1 MSSSS
6 PGPLVLAHWQSG
18 GSAHA
23 RQTTTGGVLRTAA
36 AHVPDRV
43 ALISGDRWWT
53 YAGLLAEASNG
64 ARALLASF
72 MPGDVVAVWAQ
83 NCPQWVALEFAAG
96 LAGLT
101 LVPVRPGASAD
112 EVARILAHSGARG
125 IFLGSDD
132 FPGTG
137 ESRASVLRSV
147 EHLLPALRLRISL
160 QEWEAVCAI
169 GSLGLPETV
178 APLPEVNPDSL
189 AQIVYTA
196 GTTGRPKAALLTHR
210 AVTNNARLA
219 LHAVGARDGDTIVS
233 PCPLT
238 RISGSGLMTLGIA
251 QLIGTHVLMPRY
263 DAGYQLALTEI
274 HHGAVLAATPEMLRD
289 LVSESARTMRDLS
302 SLRVIAAGA
311 GPVPPDLALAAEAAF
326 GVPLVTALTQTEAGG
341 VVTATS
347 PDDALADRLAG
358 VGRPLPGAEIRI
370 TSPHTGQTVSCDEV
384 GEIRVR
390 GYQVMTGYLND
401 PAATTAAIDAD
412 GWLRTGDLGVMDD
425 RGYCR
430 VVGRVRE
437 LIVHGGRSVYPREIE
452 TVLLG
457 HPAVA
462 EAAVLGA
469 PDRFWGETVTA
480 IVRLSAPLQEPAAA
494 LTEHCGTHL
503 PAHKVPV
510 RWLFVDRLPHSH
522 NGKIR
527 KALLSDRL
535 AKASGADWQ
544 SWTSQAP
551 SRLADVIASHDGP
564 TDQSAPLAELPGFR
578 IPVQVSR
585 PQALEDSDF

>member
-1 MSSSS
+1 MSSSP
-6 PGPLVLAHWQSG
+6 PGPQVLAHWQSG
-18 GSAHA
+18 DPAHI
-23 RQTTTGGVLRTAA
+23 RQTTTGGVLRAAA

-43 ALISGDRWWT
+43 ALVSGDRWWT
-53 YAGLLAEASNG
+53 YAALLAEASNG

-72 MPGDVVAVWAQ
+72 MPGDVVAVWAR

-101 LVPVRPGASAD
+101 LVPVHPSASAD
-112 EVARILAHSGARG
+112 EVAWILAHSGARG
-125 IFLGSDD
+125 VFLGSDES
-132 FPGTG
+132 PGTG
-137 ESRASVLRSV
+137 EPRADVLRPL
-147 EHLLPALRLRISL
+147 EHLLPALRFKIAL
-160 QEWEAVCAI
+160 QEWGAVCAI

-178 APLPEVNPDSL
+178 ALLPEVTPDSL

-196 GTTGRPKAALLTHR
+196 GTAGSPKAVLLTHR

-233 PCPLT
+233 PCPLARVT
-238 RISGSGLMTLGIA
+238 GCGLMTLGIA
-251 QLIGTHVLMPRY
+251 QLAGTHVLMPRS

-274 HHGAVLAATPEMLRD
+274 HHGAVLVATPAMLRD

-302 SLRVIAAGA
+302 SLRVVVAGT

-326 GVPLVTALTQTEAGG
+326 GVPLVAALTQTEAGG

-358 VGRPLPGAEIRI
+358 VGRPLPGTELRI
-370 TSPHTGQTVSCDEV
+370 TSLRTGQILPC
-384 GEIRVR
+384 GEIGEIGVR
-390 GYQVMTGYLND
+390 GYQVMSGYLDD
-401 PAATTAAIDAD
+401 PPSTAAAIDAD

-437 LIVHGGRSVYPREIE
+437 LIVRGGQCVYPREIE

-469 PDRFWGETVTA
+469 PDRLWGETVTA
-480 IVRLSAPLQEPAAA
+480 IVRLSAPLPAPAAA
-494 LTEHCGTHL
+494 LTEHCDTRL

-510 RWLFVDRLPHSH
+510 RWLFVDHLPHSH
-522 NGKIR
+522 NGKVR

-535 AKASGADWQ
+535 AAATGADWQ
-544 SWTSQAP
+544 SWTSQTP
-551 SRLADVIASHDGP
+551 SRLADVIASNDGP
-564 TDQSAPLAELPGFR
+564 TDHTAPLAGLPGFR
-578 IPVQVSR
+578 IPVQVPR

>member
-1 MSSSS
+1 M
-6 PGPLVLAHWQSG
+6 
-18 GSAHA
+18 
-23 RQTTTGGVLRTAA
+23 LRTAA
-36 AHVPDRV
+36 AQVPDRV
-43 ALISGDRWWT
+43 ALVSGDRWWT
-53 YAGLLAEASNG
+53 YADLLAEAGNG

-72 MPGDVVAVWAQ
+72 GPGDVVAVWAQ

-101 LVPVRPGASAD
+101 LVPVHPSASAD
-112 EVARILAHSGARG
+112 EVAWVLAHSGARG
-125 IFLGSDD
+125 IFLGSDEL
-132 FPGTG
+132 PGAG
-137 ESRASVLRSV
+137 GSRASILRSV
-147 EHLLPALRLRISL
+147 EHLLPALRLLISL

-178 APLPEVNPDSL
+178 AGLPEVTPDSL

-196 GTTGRPKAALLTHR
+196 GTTGRPKATLLTHR

-219 LHAVGARDGDTIVS
+219 LHAVGARDGDAIVS
-233 PCPLT
+233 PCPLARVT
-238 RISGSGLMTLGIA
+238 GCGLMTLGIA
-251 QLIGTHVLMPRY
+251 QLIGTHVLMPRF

-274 HHGAVLAATPEMLRD
+274 HHGALLVATPGRLRD

-302 SLRVIAAGA
+302 SLRVVVAGA

-358 VGRPLPGAEIRI
+358 VGRPLPGTELRI
-370 TSPHTGQTVSCDEV
+370 TSPRTGQTLPC
-384 GEIRVR
+384 GEIGEIAVR
-390 GYQVMTGYLND
+390 GCQVMTGYLDD
-401 PAATTAAIDAD
+401 PPSTAAAIDGD

-437 LIVHGGRSVYPREIE
+437 LIVRGGQCVYPREIE

-469 PDRFWGETVTA
+469 PDRFWGEIVTA
-480 IVRLSAPLQEPAAA
+480 IVRLSAPLPAPAAA
-494 LTEHCGTHL
+494 LTGHCETRL

-522 NGKIR
+522 NGKVR
-527 KALLSDRL
+527 KSLLSDRL
-535 AKASGADWQ
+535 AHATGADWQ
-544 SWTSQAP
+544 SWTSQTP
-551 SRLADVIASHDGP
+551 SRLADVIASHDDP
-564 TDQSAPLAELPGFR
+564 KDHTAPLAGLPGFR
-578 IPVQVSR
+578 IPVQVPRS
-585 PQALEDSDF
+585 QTLEDSDF